1 MVSWWGNGNISG
13 YHYASRQTELT
24 HDYFQIGRFWTSP
37 VDAQIPTRLDRY
49 RVWRAP
55 SDSVVNPSVWAT
67 ARIEF
72 TGMEVWTQADAGFS
86 HFGVTAFF
94 APDDPALYRNGV
106 VDPVRIRDFVRQ
118 GWGLAKRSTWL
129 WQTELSSQQHT
140 FYTAGVTGPE
150 LFARH
155 NVEKWWVLV
164 VPTRHRSGNPKNDPR
179 MDEAVNGASPGDVA
193 ASQGRAISFYV
204 NRRPNP
210 PVILNLPQGHIRQA
224 GEYSDIGFTVTDPD
238 RDVTDTSAAAAD
250 RAGVQFQYAPRL
262 TEGGAPEWV
271 DIPVDDGVGG
281 RDPGWHIWGASRG
294 SSILSGTNLGSAPG
308 VIRLHYGTITTPA
321 TYPTVANMVLPPG
334 EWQVRMRV
342 FDFGHPMPGVGYPVG
357 NSSATMVNVRPDT
370 YPVSNT
376 SVWSDPIAVTVETQN
391 YPPTL
396 LNPINNTAV
405 VEGPDV
411 TFRWMFRNSGEFTQ
425 AGREVEFRKVG
436 DPTWTQ
442 LVLDSSADQFLVR
455 STVDEVIFD
464 EQDNS
469 GTTDWSKLH
478 TSQSTFSDP
487 DSSTTGGQKAISTS
501 LVGTSSETN
510 GVVSLI
516 RSNLS
521 GVSGNKVTVEGFFA
535 VQEQASPPSGK
546 NIRVSLTS
554 GLTVVASTTLSESG
568 TDATGDP
575 DIVSG
580 FYSVELEADADFEGV
595 QVSLQGDFTSPPG
608 EITLGVS
615 NLQIASSSQVLDIEA
630 GNQYEWRARTKDS
643 SGDSQY
649 EWSDWSEAARFWV
662 VPPANSAGNMPVP
675 SETSEGATLGCGTH
689 RVFVYRRGGVIP
701 VGEITEI
708 SHVDWN
714 RKRDDISTAKIIVSG
729 WSLDCGNLISMIK
742 TLAYEIVIFRDNG
755 YSVDRVWEG
764 PITLLQYEADR
775 VTIHAKDVMFHP
787 YRRIMREAMSDAG
800 EGTNVVNRAVRILQ
814 TALAPDDPNV
824 LAYLQP
830 NTADAP
836 MQYRSVPAYGRTA
849 FEEIDDMAS
858 NAGLDY
864 TVVGRAILLWG
875 TRNALGTL
883 PEFRD
888 QDLGSTPVV
897 SEYGM
902 SFANYYAVSDGNGL
916 WGAAN
921 RLDEDGKDETF
932 GLVEMLSSSW
942 ASNDSTDASTFTE
955 SARAKAI
962 ESFEG
967 FAERSIAD
975 RYPPPVIVRLPE
987 NTTLNSSAVVSI
999 RHLVPGVAIPLR
1011 STGTLRSVVGR
1022 QKLDS
1027 VTVVEE
1033 GGVETISISMSPFNQ
1048 RDDEVEAEE

>member
-1 MVSWWGNGNISG
+1 MATWWDNGNISG
-13 YHYASRQTELT
+13 YHYASNPTSLT
-24 HDYFQIGRFWTSP
+24 HDYFQIGRFWTGA
-37 VDAQIPTRLDRY
+37 VDAQIPTRLQYNVR
-49 RVWRAP
+49 RM
-55 SDSVVNPSVWAT
+55 SDNSLVSPALRTT
-67 ARIEF
+67 ANIEF
-72 TGMEVWTQADAGFS
+72 TGDEVVTQAFDGFS
-86 HFGVTAFF
+86 HFGATAFF
-94 APDDPALYRNGV
+94 APDDPMLYRDGV
-106 VDPVRIRDFVRQ
+106 VDPTRIRNFVRQ
-118 GWGLAKRSTWL
+118 GWGLAKRSTTL
-129 WQTELSSQQHT
+129 WETALVDPAPKHT
-140 FYTAGVTGPE
+140 FVTAGVTGPE
-150 LFARH
+150 LLARH
-155 NVEKWWVLV
+155 NAQKWWVVV
-164 VPTRHRSGNPKNDPR
+164 VPTRHRSANPTEDPR
-179 MDEAVNGASPGDVA
+179 RDEAVNGPYPGNVVS
-193 ASQGRAISFYV
+193 SQGRAVSFYL
-204 NRRPNP
+204 NRRPSP
-210 PVILNLPQGHIRQA
+210 PAILNLPRGHIRQA

-238 RDVTDTSAAAAD
+238 RDVTNSTASASD
-250 RAGVQFQYAPRL
+250 RAGVQFQYAPRQ
-262 TEGGAPEWV
+262 TEGGAPTWV
-271 DIPVDDGVGG
+271 DIPVDDGAGG
-281 RDPGWHIWGASRG
+281 RDPGWYIWGAPG
-294 SSILSGTNLGSAPG
+294 SASNLFSTTLGSTPG
-308 VIRLHYGTITTPA
+308 VIRLHYGTIATPGVGV
-321 TYPTVANMVLPPG
+321 VANMVLPPG

-342 FDFGHPMPGVGYPVG
+342 FDFGHPFATAGYPVG
-357 NSSATMVNVRPDT
+357 RSAATALSMTPDN
-370 YPVSNT
+370 YPASNT
-376 SVWSDPIAVTVETQN
+376 SNWSDPIAVTVETQN

-396 LNPINNTAV
+396 LSPINNTAV
-405 VEGPDV
+405 VAGSDI

-425 AGREVEFRKVG
+425 AGREVEFRKFG

-442 LVLDSSADQFLVR
+442 LVLDSSTDQFLVR
-455 STVDEVIFD
+455 PTAEEVIFD
-464 EQDNS
+464 EQDNP
-469 GTTDWSKLH
+469 GTTDWSKIH
-478 TSQSTFSDP
+478 TGLSPFNGPTAFTSA
-487 DSSTTGGQKAISTS
+487 GQKGVSTS
-501 LVGTSSETN
+501 LTGISSETN
-510 GVVSLI
+510 GYVTLF

-521 GVSGNKVTVEGFFA
+521 GVSGNKVTVEGFFS
-535 VQEQASPPSGK
+535 VHEQASPPAGK
-546 NIRVSLTS
+546 NIRVRLTS
-554 GLTVVASTTLSESG
+554 GFTEVASTTLSESG

-575 DIVSG
+575 GIVSAS
-580 FYSVELEADADFEGV
+580 YSVELEADAAFDGV
-595 QVSLQGDFTSPPG
+595 QVTLYGDFTPAQGP
-608 EITLGVS
+608 ITLNVS
-615 NLQIASSSQVLDIEA
+615 NLQIASSAKVLDIEA

-643 SGDSQY
+643 SGDPQF
-649 EWSDWSEAARFWV
+649 EWSDWSAAARFWV
-662 VPPANSAGNMPVP
+662 VPPANSEGNMPVP

-689 RVFVYRRGGVIP
+689 RVFIYRRGGVIP

-714 RKRDDISTAKIIVSG
+714 RKRDDISTAKIVVSG
-729 WSLDCGNLISMIK
+729 WSLDCGNLLAVTK
-742 TLAYEIVIFRDNG
+742 TLAHEIVIFRDNG

-764 PITLLQYEADR
+764 PITLLQYEGDR

-800 EGTNVVNRAVRILQ
+800 EGSNVVNRAVRILQ

-830 NTADAP
+830 NTTDAP

-875 TRNALGTL
+875 TRNALGVL

-888 QDLGSTPVV
+888 RDLGSTPVV

-955 SARAKAI
+955 AARAKAI

-999 RHLVPGVAIPLR
+999 QHLVPGVAIPLR

-1027 VTVVEE
+1027 VSVVEE
-1033 GGVETISISMSPFNQ
+1033 GGVETISISVSPFNQ
-1048 RDDEVEAEE
+1048 RDDEVEEEE